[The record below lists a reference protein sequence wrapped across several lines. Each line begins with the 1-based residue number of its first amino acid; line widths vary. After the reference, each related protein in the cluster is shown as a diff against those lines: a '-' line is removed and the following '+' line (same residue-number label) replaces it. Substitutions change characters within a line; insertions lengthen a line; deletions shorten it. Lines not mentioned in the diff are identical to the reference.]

1 LAHANGVGDPS
12 RRRTRIAEVG
22 KELGRRVQNFFARG
36 LARPS
41 RLLQPRTSTA
51 VAAHGHILAPR
62 LRYSRVR
69 PTGRCGM
76 TEQLDEE
83 SAKSNEQEV
92 KHARHV
98 LNTAKL
104 VVTFAAGIA
113 ATFVATSLQGR
124 DENCWDEGAAVSL
137 FAPLAYPCG

>member
-1 LAHANGVGDPS
+1 
-12 RRRTRIAEVG
+12 
-22 KELGRRVQNFFARG
+22 
-36 LARPS
+36 
-41 RLLQPRTSTA
+41 
-51 VAAHGHILAPR
+51 
-62 LRYSRVR
+62 
-69 PTGRCGM
+69 M

-124 DENCWDEGAAVSL
+124 DENCWDEGAAVLMFVALGITIGVVVLRSPGHKRTYDAVAAREATNRAELAHWLMVAQIGLAALASL
-137 FAPLAYPCG
+137 AAAVGLIIQDYVPTK